1 MTGIQYKQCIRVMAR
16 TFSNDKLGRGLPP
29 RPAKVSGALKR
40 LLSARSITFVLVS
53 VILILGIHVKRQRSS
68 SGLVEETS
76 LTWPLRAMAVS
87 QGQSDDLFDTNYRKD
102 TQKILDVG
110 ASSWEYRI
118 DSHLQAANTCRLATL
133 DSPEFKALEDSTY
146 WSGLAD
152 ILRSLLLIPVNSTV
166 VYVGHGDT
174 GNSLKELISVLQ
186 EKEECIFNVRLDIV
200 SSIDDY
206 AKEGMYKSAMLVILD
221 DPCPRGSVSSLGHIL
236 REGGRIFVGSNV
248 TQSCAEIRNGFV
260 HTNNHQIFINPFSNP
275 SFPEIWETLLI
286 STVMAM
292 DLEGWKT
299 LFKGMGHIG
308 EVRLELQTIHNLLYQ
323 TSVKT
328 HVCEIGF
335 NAGHSAVM
343 FLSAGKNIRLTSFDM
358 GKLPWSSDMVER
370 IHQLFPGQFKYIK
383 GNSRE
388 IIPQY
393 MDKVKSGTADSCDIM
408 FVDGDHSYEGAAID
422 FTNSIQIMSQEGIL
436 IADDYS
442 KSFQGVIKAWK
453 ELEEGKGMRT
463 LRIIKPDRLYN
474 GFHKG
479 WSIGRVLTQSESGLK
494 SPEQMHVATTQCGD
508 DVQMLQSLVKSLILS
523 SNFNDRIVFHL
534 IADGIPEDELQ
545 HIKGM
550 LESARMEFRLHK
562 PVLFHRKVQLFRP
575 CSLDRLMLPE
585 LLPNAS
591 HVIYLDR
598 DTLVMKSLDFLY
610 RKRLSMDGKAM
621 GVVPEGRGW
630 YSEGLGKEKAFKTYF
645 GTRGLNFG
653 VALMN
658 LDVMR
663 QKSVTSHM
671 FALIP
676 EVEDLKLGD
685 QDLMNYYFAK
695 HPDMMEV
702 LPCAYNYRV
711 TRDGKQ
717 ECECYDIEDVRDY
730 AECERRNNVDDA
742 VILHGNRRTFLTGDN
757 HILRSIWDQITA
769 TKVSSFS

>member
-1 MTGIQYKQCIRVMAR
+1 MAR
-16 TFSNDKLGRGLPP
+16 TFSSDKLGRGLAP
-29 RPAKVSGALKR
+29 RTAKVPGALRKLTPVR
-40 LLSARSITFVLVS
+40 YVIVGVVSA
-53 VILILGIHVKRQRSS
+53 ILILGVHVERQYC
-68 SGLVEETS
+68 SGLVGEIS
-76 LTWPLRAMAVS
+76 LKWPFRAIAVS
-87 QGQSDDLFDTNYRKD
+87 QGQSDDFVDTFNDTSRRED
-102 TQKILDVG
+102 TQKILNVG

-118 DSHLQAANTCRLATL
+118 DSHLQAANKCRIVTL
-133 DSPEFKALEDSTY
+133 GSPTFKALEDSKSL
-146 WSGLAD
+146 SGLAD
-152 ILRSLLLIPVNSTV
+152 ILRSLLLIPVDSTV

-186 EKEECIFNVRLDIV
+186 EKEECILNVRLEIV
-200 SSIDDY
+200 SSMDEY
-206 AKEGMYKSAMLVILD
+206 AKKGMYKSATLVILD

-236 REGGRIFVGSNV
+236 REGGRVFVGANV
-248 TQSCAEIRNGFV
+248 TQSCAEIKDRFV
-260 HTNNHQIFINPFSNP
+260 QTKNHQIFINPFSNP
-275 SFPEIWETLLI
+275 SFPEIWETLLV

-308 EVRLELQTIHNLLYQ
+308 EVRLELQTIHSLLYQ

-370 IHQLFPGQFKYIK
+370 IHQLFPGQFTYIK

-393 MDKVKSGTADSCDIM
+393 MDKLRSGSVDRCDIM
-408 FVDGDHSYEGAAID
+408 FVDGDHSYEGARID
-422 FTNSIQIMSQEGIL
+422 FTNSIQIMSQESLL

-442 KSFQGVIKAWK
+442 KSFPGVIKAWK
-453 ELEEGKGMRT
+453 ELEEGKDMST
-463 LRIIKPDRLYN
+463 LKIIKPDRLYN

-479 WSIGRVLTQSESGLK
+479 WSIGSVSTQLK
-494 SPEQMHVATTQCGD
+494 SASKSAEQIHVATTQCGD
-508 DVQMLQSLVKSLILS
+508 DVQLLQSLVKSLILS

-534 IADGIPEDELQ
+534 VANGIPEDVLE
-545 HIKGM
+545 HIKST

-575 CSLDRLMLPE
+575 CALDRLMLPE
-585 LLPNAS
+585 LLPDES

-598 DTLVMKSLDFLY
+598 DTLVMKSLDSLY
-610 RKRLSMDGKAM
+610 RQRLSMDGKAM
-621 GVVPEGRGW
+621 GMVPEGRGR
-630 YSEGLGKEKAFKTYF
+630 YSKGQGKENAFKTYF
-645 GTRGLNFG
+645 GTRGLNSG
-653 VALMN
+653 VVLMN
-658 LDVMR
+658 LDLMR
-663 QKSVTSHM
+663 QKSITSQM

-676 EVEDLKLGD
+676 EIEDLTLGD

-695 HPDMMEV
+695 HPDMLTL

-711 TRDGKQ
+711 TGDGKQ
-717 ECECYDIEDVRDY
+717 ECECYDIEDAQDY

-742 VILHGNRRTFLTGDN
+742 VILHGNRHTFLRGDN
-757 HILRSIWDQITA
+757 ILRSIWDQITA
-769 TKVSSFS
+769 TEVSSSS